1 MRGWASG
8 GRGLKSA
15 DNFRLLDSIAA
26 MLGGA
31 IGASR
36 AAVDAGFVP
45 NDLQAC
51 PVMAGFHVMAL
62 EASSLLRL
70 LVILTNSWAW
80 HDLRPRYNGVKK
92 TCRHCL
98 CSSYESE
105 WGPH

>member
-1 MRGWASG
+1 MVHYAQAHRGMCTLADLRCVCGRASG

-45 NDLQAC
+45 NDLQAR
-51 PVMAGFHVMAL
+51 
-62 EASSLLRL
+62 S
-70 LVILTNSWAW
+70 
-80 HDLRPRYNGVKK
+80 
-92 TCRHCL
+92 
-98 CSSYESE
+98 
-105 WGPH
+105 